1 MIYEM
6 RLFSI
11 LLLYNCI
18 LPFVFLG
25 ALPGYAL
32 KIFRRGNYGNAFGE
46 RFGFFSRKKKQI
58 LLSLDRPLWIHAV
71 SVGEVNIAKKL
82 ILSFK
87 RMNPDIP
94 IVLSTTTPTGAS
106 IADGSEASVV
116 IYQPLDFL
124 FVSTRVFDL
133 ISPRSLIL
141 TEAEVWPNLVN
152 KAVRR
157 GVEVS
162 LINAR
167 LSQRSKRRFKR
178 FGFLTKPIF
187 GLLSRVCVQQQSDVE
202 SWESLGVSRSKI
214 FFTGSIKFDS
224 EGISEPASV
233 ASLKD
238 LLNRLFMGKQKK
250 VVLAGSTHSGEE
262 SLIGKVYLKLR
273 NQFPELYYLVAPRHV
288 ERRHDLVNELRSEG
302 LNPVLR
308 SELESQETESLDS
321 YDCLVID
328 TTGELNAWY
337 YSSDIVIIG
346 KSFLANGGQNPV
358 EAIFAKNPVLV
369 GPNMQNFA
377 SLISDLNAKGGVIQV
392 KDEFEL
398 IERISEVLANPEIGL
413 SLSQNSNLALSL
425 HKGASDRTAELIIT

>member
-167 LSQRSKRRFKR
+167 LSQRSKRRFTPFR
-178 FGFLTKPIF
+178 VPLRSDRQGVVLFHGFLP
-187 GLLSRVCVQQQSDVE
+187 
-202 SWESLGVSRSKI
+202 
-214 FFTGSIKFDS
+214 
-224 EGISEPASV
+224 
-233 ASLKD
+233 
-238 LLNRLFMGKQKK
+238 
-250 VVLAGSTHSGEE
+250 
-262 SLIGKVYLKLR
+262 
-273 NQFPELYYLVAPRHV
+273 PRH
-288 ERRHDLVNELRSEG
+288 LF
-302 LNPVLR
+302 
-308 SELESQETESLDS
+308 LDFHWKFTP
-321 YDCLVID
+321 IP
-328 TTGELNAWY
+328 
-337 YSSDIVIIG
+337 
-346 KSFLANGGQNPV
+346 K
-358 EAIFAKNPVLV
+358 
-369 GPNMQNFA
+369 
-377 SLISDLNAKGGVIQV
+377 
-392 KDEFEL
+392 
-398 IERISEVLANPEIGL
+398 
-413 SLSQNSNLALSL
+413 
-425 HKGASDRTAELIIT
+425 